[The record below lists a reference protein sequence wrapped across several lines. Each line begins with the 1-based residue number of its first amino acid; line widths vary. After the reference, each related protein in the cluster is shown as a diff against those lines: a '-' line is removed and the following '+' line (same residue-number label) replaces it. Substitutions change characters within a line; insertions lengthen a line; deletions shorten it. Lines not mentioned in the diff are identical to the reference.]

1 MAMKKLIQLGAT
13 LMSLN
18 IMFLGCSTKETM
30 LPENEP
36 YSQKIYLT
44 EKAKAIVGANN
55 TFGFGLFNKIND
67 ETEMTDNIVIS
78 PLSASMALGMTMNGA
93 DGETRAAMENTL
105 GFMDVTSEDI
115 NESYKNL
122 IGALTT
128 VDPNVT
134 IEIPNSVWYSDVFS
148 VLQEFVDINKDYF
161 NAEVNPLDFSDQA
174 SVDVINNW
182 VAESTHD
189 KIKTILD
196 QIDADAKMFLI
207 NAVYFNGTW
216 KFEFDEQYTEPE
228 TFYLADGTT
237 KQVDMMKQEATLSYC
252 GNEVFV
258 AVDLF
263 YGSGNFS
270 MVVMLPKA
278 DYTTGDIIS
287 EMNNENWNNWM
298 NSFSEANIQ
307 LSLPKFKLEYEKRL
321 NDALIEMGMA
331 PAFDPYSAD
340 FSKINPDD
348 PLFIGFVRQKTYID
362 VNEEGTEAAAVT
374 IVGMYTTSVPE
385 PSLPYFF
392 TVNKPFVFAIKEKDT
407 GAILFLG
414 KVMEPIYED

>member
-1 MAMKKLIQLGAT
+1 MKRLIQLSFT
-13 LMSLN
+13 IISCS
-18 IMFLGCSTKETM
+18 IMHLGCSTKDTV

-36 YSQKIYLT
+36 YSQKIFLT
-44 EKAKAIVGANN
+44 EKAKAVVGANN
-55 TFGFGLFNKIND
+55 TFGFGLLNKIND
-67 ETEMTDNIVIS
+67 ESEASDNIVIS

-93 DGETRAAMENTL
+93 AGDTRTAMENTL
-105 GFMDVTSEDI
+105 GFKDMTADDI

-128 VDPNVT
+128 VDPQVT
-134 IEIPNSVWYSDVFS
+134 IEIPNSIWYSHVFS
-148 VLQEFVDINKDYF
+148 VLQEFVNVNINYF
-161 NAEVNPLDFSDQA
+161 NAEVNPLDFSDPA

-196 QIDADAKMFLI
+196 QIDEGARMFLI

-237 KQVDMMKQEATLSYC
+237 KQVDMMKQEATLSYFS
-252 GNEVFV
+252 NEVFE

-278 DYTTGDIIS
+278 DYTPDDIIS
-287 EMNNENWNNWM
+287 QMNDQNWNIWM
-298 NSFSEANIQ
+298 NYFSEANIQ
-307 LSLPKFKLEYEKRL
+307 LSMPKFKLEYEKRL
-321 NDALIEMGMA
+321 NDALIGMGMA
-331 PAFDPYSAD
+331 PAFDPYAAD
-340 FSKINPDD
+340 FSKINPDE
-348 PLFIGFVRQKTYID
+348 PLFIGFVKQKTFID

-374 IVGMYTTSVPE
+374 IVGMFTTSTPAPE
-385 PSLPYFF
+385 LPYFF
-392 TVNKPFVFAIKEKDT
+392 TVNKPFVFAIKERDT

-414 KVMEPIYED
+414 KVMEPLYED

>member
-1 MAMKKLIQLGAT
+1 MKRLIQLSFT
-13 LMSLN
+13 LISCS
-18 IMFLGCSTKETM
+18 IMHLGCSTKDTV

-36 YSQKIYLT
+36 YSQKIFLT
-44 EKAKAIVGANN
+44 EKAKAVVGANN
-55 TFGFGLFNKIND
+55 TFGFGLLNKIND
-67 ETEMTDNIVIS
+67 ESEASDNIVIS

-93 DGETRAAMENTL
+93 AGDTRTAMENTL
-105 GFMDVTSEDI
+105 GFKDMTADDI

-128 VDPNVT
+128 VDPQVT
-134 IEIPNSVWYSDVFS
+134 IEIPNSIWYSHVFS
-148 VLQEFVDINKDYF
+148 VLQEFVNVNINYF
-161 NAEVNPLDFSDQA
+161 NAEVNPLDFSDPA

-196 QIDADAKMFLI
+196 QIDEGARMFLI

-237 KQVDMMKQEATLSYC
+237 KQVDMMKQEATLSYFS
-252 GNEVFV
+252 NEVFE

-263 YGSGNFS
+263 YGTGNFS

-278 DYTTGDIIS
+278 DYTTEDIIS

-298 NSFSEANIQ
+298 NGFSEAHIQ
-307 LSLPKFKLEYEKRL
+307 LSMPKFKLEYEKRL
-321 NDALIEMGMA
+321 NDALIGMGMA
-331 PAFDPYSAD
+331 PAFDPYAAD
-340 FSKINPDD
+340 FSKINPDE
-348 PLFIGFVRQKTYID
+348 PLFIGFVKQKTFID

-374 IVGMYTTSVPE
+374 IVGMFTTSTPAPE
-385 PSLPYFF
+385 LPYFF
-392 TVNKPFVFAIKEKDT
+392 TVNKPFVFAIKERDT

-414 KVMEPIYED
+414 KVMEPLYED